1 MLCKSMDWFLY
12 DKDLCHERVKYVGKN
27 DKYLL
32 GVLRT
37 FGGIAIYLA
46 LETITMNWE
55 GWKMLNVFFDW

>member
-1 MLCKSMDWFLY
+1 MLCKSTDWFLY

-46 LETITMNWE
+46 L
-55 GWKMLNVFFDW
+55 